1 MEGLRLLG
9 EGFVSALQLHY
20 LIYATVGCFVGTLV
34 GVLPGFGPSAAIAV
48 LIPVTLRLDP
58 TGSIIMLAAI
68 YYGAMYGGT
77 ITSVLLRIPGEA
89 ASVVTTFD
97 GYEMARR
104 GRGGAA
110 LAISAIGSFVAGVS
124 TTFVIAFVA
133 PTVAAVALK
142 FGPPE
147 FFGLT
152 VVGLSLVVGLSG
164 RSLKR
169 AVASALLGLLVSM
182 IGIDPMVGAPRFTFG
197 LVPLLDGISIVPV
210 AMGLF
215 GISEILLNIES
226 PGRQLMEAP
235 MRSLRPSAKD
245 LRVSAWPIARG
256 TVVGFLLG
264 LIPGVSAMVATMF
277 SYTLEKKI
285 SKTPEAFG
293 TGMIEGVAGPESANN
308 SYAQGT
314 MIPLLTL
321 GIPTSPTMAVFMGAL
336 IINGIAPG
344 PLLFQQQPVA
354 VWTLIASLV
363 IGNGILLILNLPLI
377 PIWVSILR
385 IRYAV
390 LTALILGFAVI
401 GAYSLRN
408 STFDVVLMG
417 AFGVVGYL
425 LHKVEIPLAPMVLT
439 FVLGPLMERA
449 LRQSLSMSAGSFDI
463 FVYRPAALIFL
474 LAAAAILVVS
484 AFQFAGARR
493 VRSQYVDDA

>member
-1 MEGLRLLG
+1 VEGLHLLID
-9 EGFVSALQLHY
+9 GFASALQLHY
-20 LIYATVGCFVGTLV
+20 LVYATVGCLVGTLV

-110 LAISAIGSFVAGVS
+110 LAISAIGSFAAGIS

-133 PTVAAVALK
+133 PTVASFALK

-169 AVASALLGLLVSM
+169 AVAAALLGLLVSM

-197 LVPLLDGISIVPV
+197 LLPLLDGISIVPV

-215 GISEILLNIES
+215 GVSEILLNIES

-235 MRSLRPSAKD
+235 MRSLRPSATD
-245 LRVSAWPIARG
+245 LRVSALPIARG
-256 TVVGFLLG
+256 TIVGFLLG

-277 SYTLEKKI
+277 SYTMEKKV

-293 TGMIEGVAGPESANN
+293 TGVIEGVAGPESANN
-308 SYAQGT
+308 AYAQGT

-344 PLLFQQQPVA
+344 PLLFQQQTTA

-390 LTALILGFAVI
+390 LTTLILGFAVI

-408 STFDVVLMG
+408 SGFDVVLMG
-417 AFGVVGYL
+417 AFGIVGYL

-463 FVYRPAALIFL
+463 FVHRPAALIFL
-474 LAAAAILVVS
+474 LIAAAILIVS
-484 AFQFAGARR
+484 AFQFTGAG